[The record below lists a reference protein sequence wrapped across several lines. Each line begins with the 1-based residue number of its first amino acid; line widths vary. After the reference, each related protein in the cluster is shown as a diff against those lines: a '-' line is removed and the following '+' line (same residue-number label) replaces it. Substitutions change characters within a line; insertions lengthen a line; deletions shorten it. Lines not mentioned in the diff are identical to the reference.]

1 MAIKLKKL
9 AEEAPR
15 PAVHEVLAAVRDAD
29 PTTPPVRAKAPP
41 IPSAP
46 EPVVGLN
53 IRCRISTSEAIARHA
68 AQEGKS
74 MKAIV
79 MHALAEKGIHI
90 APDDMEDRSPRR
102 RKGR

>member
-9 AEEAPR
+9 TDEAPR
-15 PAVHEVLAAVRDAD
+15 PAVQEILAAAREAD
-29 PTTPPVRAKAPP
+29 PTTPPVRAKTPP
-41 IPSAP
+41 IPAAP

-53 IRCRISTSEAIARHA
+53 IRCRISTSEAIAWHA

-74 MKAIV
+74 MKALV

-90 APDDMEDRSPRR
+90 APDDMEDRSPSR